1 MSILLKHVCPI
12 NHDGSTDSMEAA
24 DLIDCFMN
32 CIENTKL
39 RYTHCIEDGD
49 SKAYHEDVKNDP
61 NLGTVLEKLEC
72 MCHIQKRVGGS
83 LHNLKSTMKLALAD
97 GKTLREKGHLAD
109 KVIKKLQNYLK

>member
-1 MSILLKHVCPI
+1 MRILLEHICPI
-12 NHDGSTDSMEAA
+12 NHDGSADSMEAA
-24 DLIDCFMN
+24 GLVDCFIN
-32 CIENTKL
+32 CIENTKP
-39 RYTHCIEDGD
+39 RYTHYIEGGD
-49 SKAYHEDVKNDP
+49 SKACNEDVKNDP

-109 KVIKKLQNYLK
+109 KVIKKLQNYLE